1 MTHKL
6 LYGVVLD
13 RPRRVIHVVRV
24 IDDILEPP
32 EIAELTERMCDHILS
47 RRGEQAA
54 NVVLV
59 QGNSQETLRLF
70 GDAHAVTS
78 VRTALFNAAISW
90 SPFRLD

>member
-1 MTHKL
+1 MTLKL
-6 LYGVVLD
+6 MYGVVLD
-13 RPRRVIHVVRV
+13 RPRRAIHVVRV
-24 IDDILEPP
+24 IDETLDFP
-32 EIAELTERMCDHILS
+32 EISDITEKMRDNILS

-54 NVVLV
+54 NVVIV

-90 SPFRLD
+90 SPLRLD

>member
-6 LYGVVLD
+6 MYGVVLD
-13 RPRRVIHVVRV
+13 RPRHAIHVVRV
-24 IDDILEPP
+24 IDELLDLA
-32 EIAELTERMCDHILS
+32 EIVEITEKMSNHILS

-59 QGNSQETLRLF
+59 QGNNKETLRLF